1 MAKEILFSTEALKRG
16 VDKLADAVKI
26 TLGPKGRTVVIEKSY
41 GAPVATKDGVTVAK
55 AVSLKD
61 PAENIGAQMLK
72 EAAVKAGDIAGD
84 GTTTATVLAQKMF
97 AEGYKMTA
105 AGSNPMDIRRG
116 IDIAVA
122 AVVADIEKHARPVK
136 DNSEIAQ
143 VATISAN
150 GDSDIGQKIANAMER
165 VGKEGVITVE
175 EAKGLDTEIEVVEGM
190 QFDHGFMSTYF
201 VTNAEKMLCE
211 LEGAQIL
218 VSEKK
223 ITGLQA
229 LLPILEP
236 IAQSGKPLLIIA
248 DDVESEAL
256 ATLVLN
262 RLRGGLKVC
271 AVKAPGFGDRR
282 KEMLKDIAILTGAT
296 VISDDMGMTFENL
309 TPAVL
314 GSAKKV
320 VVSKDTTLIVDGAGK
335 SAAIKSRAEEI
346 RKTLET
352 VTSDYDREK
361 LSERLAR
368 LVGGVA
374 VIKVGG
380 MTEVEVKE
388 KKDRVDDAL
397 AATRA
402 AVAEGIVPGG
412 GVALARARAVLG
424 GKFTDGLNTDQI
436 AGVNILFNAITAPM
450 IQIAENAGINGEV
463 VVSKVLGLDDVVK
476 AVEKISG
483 QSHKGDTYNDGYN
496 AQSGEY
502 GDMFKMGI
510 IDPAKVVKTALLAA
524 ASTAGVMLTT
534 GAVMH
539 EIPEDKPAAP
549 AMGGMPGMM

>member
-1 MAKEILFSTEALKRG
+1 MPKNIVFNTEKMKAG
-16 VDKLADAVKI
+16 VDALANAVKI
-26 TLGPKGRTVVIEKSY
+26 TMGPKGRTVVIEKSY
-41 GAPVATKDGVTVAK
+41 GAPIVTKDGVTVAK
-55 AVSLKD
+55 EVSLKD
-61 PAENIGAQMLK
+61 PAENIGARLVQEVAK
-72 EAAVKAGDIAGD
+72 KAGDAAGD
-84 GTTTATVLAQKMF
+84 GTTTATVLAQKIF

-105 AGSNPMDIRRG
+105 AGMNPMDIKRG
-116 IDIAVA
+116 IDAAVA
-122 AVVADIEKHARPVK
+122 SVIADIDKHATPVK
-136 DNSEIAQ
+136 NSTEIAQ

-150 GDSDIGQKIANAMER
+150 GDSDIGKKIADAMER

-201 VTNAEKMLCE
+201 VTNTEKMLCE
-211 LEGAQIL
+211 LDGAQIL

-223 ITGLQA
+223 IGGLQA

-236 IAQSGKPLLIIA
+236 VAQSGRPLLIIA
-248 DDVESEAL
+248 DDIESEAI

-262 RLRGGLKVC
+262 KLRGGLKVC
-271 AVKAPGFGDRR
+271 AVRAPGFGDRR
-282 KEMLKDIAILTGAT
+282 KEMLRDIAILTGAT
-296 VISDDMGMTFENL
+296 VISDDLGMTFENL

-320 VVSKDTTLIVDGAGK
+320 VVSKDTTLLVDGAGDK
-335 SAAIKSRAEEI
+335 KALKTRTDEI
-346 RKTLET
+346 RASLEKT
-352 VTSDYDREK
+352 TSDYDREK

-397 AATRA
+397 SATRA

-412 GVALARARAVLG
+412 GVALVRAIAAVEKISGTNADQAAGITIVIRALSE
-424 GKFTDGLNTDQI
+424 
-436 AGVNILFNAITAPM
+436 PM
-450 IQIAENAGINGEV
+450 AQIAENAGVNGEV
-463 VVSKVLGLDDVVK
+463 VINKVLESKDYNFGYDAQTGDYPNMMK
-476 AVEKISG
+476 A
-483 QSHKGDTYNDGYN
+483 
-496 AQSGEY
+496 
-502 GDMFKMGI
+502 GI

-524 ASTAGVMLTT
+524 ASTAGVMITT
-534 GAVMH
+534 GAVMT

-549 AMGGMPGMM
+549 AMSGMGGMM

>member
-1 MAKEILFSTEALKRG
+1 MAKEIVFDTDKMAAG
-16 VDKLADAVKI
+16 VDKLANAVKI
-26 TLGPKGRTVVIEKSY
+26 TMGPKGRTVVIEKSY

-61 PAENIGAQMLK
+61 PAENIGARMVQEVAK
-72 EAAVKAGDIAGD
+72 KAGDDAGD
-84 GTTTATVLAQKMF
+84 GTTTATVLAQKLIR
-97 AEGYKMTA
+97 EGRRVIA
-105 AGSNPMDIRRG
+105 AGMNPMDVKRG
-116 IDIAVA
+116 IDLATA
-122 AVVADIEKHARPVK
+122 AVIADIDAHARPVR
-136 DNSEIAQ
+136 DSSEIAQ

-150 GDSDIGQKIANAMER
+150 GDADIGEKIANAMAR
-165 VGKEGVITVE
+165 VGQEGVITVE
-175 EAKGLDTEIEVVEGM
+175 EAKGLDTEIDVVEGM
-190 QFDHGFMSTYF
+190 QFDQGFMSPYF
-201 VTNAEKMLCE
+201 VTNSEKMLAE
-211 LEGAQIL
+211 LDGAQIL

-248 DDVESEAL
+248 EDVESEAL

-271 AVKAPGFGDRR
+271 AVKAPGYGDRR

-296 VISDDMGMTFENL
+296 VISDDMGMTFENI

-320 VVSKDTTLIVDGAGK
+320 IVSKDSTLLAHGAGDK
-335 SAAIKSRAEEI
+335 TAIAARADEI
-346 RKTLET
+346 RNAISTT
-352 VTSDYDREK
+352 TSDYDREK
-361 LSERLAR
+361 LSERLAK

-402 AVAEGIVPGG
+402 AVSNGIVAGG
-412 GVALARARAVLG
+412 GIALVRATSALNDLHGANSDQDVGIDIVRRAI
-424 GKFTDGLNTDQI
+424 I
-436 AGVNILFNAITAPM
+436 APCA
-450 IQIAENAGINGEV
+450 QIAENAGTSGEIV
-463 VVSKVLGLDDVVK
+463 VGKVMDASD
-476 AVEKISG
+476 
-483 QSHKGDTYNDGYN
+483 YNFGYN
-496 AQSGEY
+496 AQTGEY
-502 GDMFKMGI
+502 VDMMAAGI
-510 IDPAKVVKTALLAA
+510 IDPAKVVKTAIAAA

-534 GAVMH
+534 GAVMT
-539 EIPEDKPAAP
+539 EIPDEKPANP
-549 AMGGMPGMM
+549 QMSGGMPGMM